1 MRRMRAQLSTI
12 FVVAFLATASMS
24 AQNWVEIKSRNFS
37 VITDGGEKRGREVAL
52 RFEQMR
58 EIFGTLI
65 VRDSKV
71 NATAPLSIIAFKDS
85 KELSQVAPLFNGK
98 PVGLAGVYYS
108 GEDRHF
114 IALDLSSSRGWQIVF
129 HEYAHML
136 LNTNF
141 RPAVPW
147 FDEGFAEYFS
157 TIDVGKKDVKIGLA
171 PDYVW
176 GQIDHGMI
184 PIDQVMAV
192 KHTSKDYNEGDRRSQ
207 FYAESWVLVHYLYD
221 KQKISLANKYL
232 DLVIDQKVPVA
243 EAIQQVFGMTPKQ
256 LDRQLYDYIHSAEG
270 KYLIIQLPDVPED
283 VTYTMRKMKD
293 YESETV
299 IADLHLHS
307 RDYFEKAK
315 GEFEGILKKDQNNA
329 DATRGLGY
337 WYL

>member
-71 NATAPLSIIAFKDS
+71 NATAPLSIIAFKDN

-98 PVGLAGVYYS
+98 PVTLAGVYYS

-114 IALDLSSSRGWQIVF
+114 IALDLSSNRGWQVVF

-136 LNTNF
+136 LNTNYL
-141 RPAVPW
+141 PAEPW

-171 PDYVW
+171 PEYVW
-176 GQIDHGMI
+176 QQLAHGMM
-184 PIDQVMAV
+184 PIEQVLSV
-192 KHTSKDYNEGDRRSQ
+192 KHSSKDYNEGNRRSQ
-207 FYAESWVLVHYLYD
+207 FYAESWLLVHYLYD
-221 KQKISLANKYL
+221 KQKISQVGDYL
-232 DLVIDQKVPVA
+232 GFVLDHKAPVA
-243 EAIQQVFGMTPKQ
+243 EAVERAFGMTPKQ
-256 LDRQLYDYIHSAEG
+256 LDHALYDYLNGQQG
-270 KYLIIQLPDVPED
+270 KYLIIQIPDVPED
-283 VTYTMRKMKD
+283 VTYSMRKLKD
-293 YESETV
+293 YESDEV
-299 IADLHLHS
+299 IADLHLHA
-307 RDYFEKAK
+307 RDYVQKA
-315 GEFEGILKKDQNNA
+315 GEE
-329 DATRGLGY
+329 
-337 WYL
+337 

>member
-1 MRRMRAQLSTI
+1 MRRCCCQFLRLSAVI
-12 FVVAFLATASMS
+12 LLGTASLT

-58 EIFGTLI
+58 AIFGELI
-65 VRDSKV
+65 IHDKI
-71 NATAPLSIIAFKDS
+71 NPTAPLSIIAFKDS

-98 PVGLAGVYYS
+98 PVTLAGVYYG

-114 IALDLSSSRGWQIVF
+114 IALDLSSVRGWQVVF
-129 HEYAHML
+129 HKYAHML

-176 GQIDHGMI
+176 GQIDHGML
-184 PIDQVMAV
+184 PIDQVMSV

-207 FYAESWVLVHYLYD
+207 FYAESWLLVHYMYD
-221 KQKISLANKYL
+221 KQKISLAGDYL
-232 DLVIDQKVPVA
+232 DLVVDQKVPVA
-243 EAIQQVFGMTPKQ
+243 EAAQKVFGETPKQ
-256 LDRQLYDYIHSAEG
+256 LERQLYDY
-270 KYLIIQLPDVPED
+270 L
-283 VTYTMRKMKD
+283 T
-293 YESETV
+293 
-299 IADLHLHS
+299 S
-307 RDYFEKAK
+307 RE
-315 GEFEGILKKDQNNA
+315 
-329 DATRGLGY
+329 
-337 WYL
+337 